1 MIKRIIK
8 EFYEEKMLREGFDEE
23 GNPDLKYYAFD
34 WDDNICIMPTH
45 IILLTD
51 NDEEIGMSTEDF
63 AEYRGDIGVEPFEYK
78 GKMVVGYAP
87 EPYRNFGTKGD
98 AQFIVDAMIA
108 KPGPSWNDFVE
119 CINGGSIFSIITAR
133 GHHPDTL
140 KEACYNYIVTNHNG
154 ISQKE
159 CIDNLIRFRDM
170 SDDGD
175 VEPQDMIMEYLD
187 MCKFYPVT
195 YGEGS
200 AANPEVGKIKAL
212 REFISYVKDMSQR
225 LGKTAFFKN
234 DVKNNFVPQIGF
246 SDDDPRNI
254 EKIKSFLDQEYPD
267 KPVRTYLTKGGE
279 KQEI

>member
-63 AEYRGDIGVEPFEYK
+63 AEYRGEIGVEPFEYK

-108 KPGPSWNDFVE
+108 KPGPSWNDFIE

-140 KEACYNYIVTNHNG
+140 KEACYREPAWNHLQG
-154 ISQKE
+154 RGPRELALQLGATTK
-159 CIDNLIRFRDM
+159 
-170 SDDGD
+170 
-175 VEPQDMIMEYLD
+175 
-187 MCKFYPVT
+187 
-195 YGEGS
+195 
-200 AANPEVGKIKAL
+200 PE
-212 REFISYVKDMSQR
+212 
-225 LGKTAFFKN
+225 
-234 DVKNNFVPQIGF
+234 
-246 SDDDPRNI
+246 DPSWLQGQMDHRACN
-254 EKIKSFLDQEYPD
+254 SLQ
-267 KPVRTYLTKGGE
+267 L
-279 KQEI
+279 